1 MKTYSADRRFASIF
15 LVNPSWLGD
24 TGVMENGVVWA
35 CFWLALIAALVVG
48 SWLAAQD
55 TFGDG

>member
-1 MKTYSADRRFASIF
+1 
-15 LVNPSWLGD
+15 
-24 TGVMENGVVWA
+24 MENGVVWA